1 MSNVAHSA
9 AFLAIGNELLSGKVV
24 EANLAP
30 LAKTLR
36 GLGIELRCAEVLL
49 DDVPTLAAAIARL
62 AASYDLVV
70 TSGGVGPTHDDV
82 TIEAVARAFGR
93 GVVRDPELMA
103 LVQKTFGDRT
113 SSAHLRFA
121 DVPSGAVLRPAP
133 EGAVL
138 RPAPDTSW
146 PTPVVENVWILPG
159 VPEVFRMK
167 LSTLRS
173 WVKGPQPFVTRA
185 LVLNRDEVDLK
196 EALDVIV
203 AAHPAVTIGS
213 YPALFNPRYRTR
225 VTFDSTSEAAVV
237 AALEDLSRAVSAWIV
252 EVE

>member
-1 MSNVAHSA
+1 MQTVVETA

-36 GLGIELRCAEVLL
+36 ALGIELRTAEVLL
-49 DDVPTLAAAIARL
+49 DEVPTLAGAIARL
-62 AASYDLVV
+62 SAAHGVVV

-82 TIEAVARAFGR
+82 TIEAVAKAFGR
-93 GVVRDPELMA
+93 RVVREPSLVEL
-103 LVQKTFGDRT
+103 VRQTFGDKT
-113 SSAHLRFA
+113 SDAHLRFA
-121 DVPSGAVLRPAP
+121 DIP
-133 EGAVL
+133 EGAEL
-138 RPAPDTSW
+138 RRGPDVSW

-167 LSTLRS
+167 LATLRA
-173 WVKGPQPFVTRA
+173 WVTGPRPFVTRA

-196 EALDVIV
+196 AALDAVV
-203 AAHPAVTIGS
+203 AAHPLVSIGS

-225 VTFDSTSEAAVV
+225 ITFDGTDEIAVD
-237 AALEDLSRAVSAWIV
+237 AALDALRALLDSSAIIAV
-252 EVE
+252 E

>member
-1 MSNVAHSA
+1 VSSVAHSA

-24 EANLAP
+24 EANLSP
-30 LAKTLR
+30 LARTLR
-36 GLGIELRCAEVLL
+36 GLGVELRCAEVLL

-62 AASYDLVV
+62 SAAHDLVV

-82 TIEAVARAFGR
+82 TIEAAARAFGR
-93 GVVRDPELMA
+93 GVVRDPQLVA

-113 SSAHLRFA
+113 TSAHLRFA
-121 DVPSGAVLRPAP
+121 DVP

-138 RPAPDTSW
+138 RPTPDASW

-167 LSTLRS
+167 LGALRS
-173 WVKGPQPFVTRA
+173 WVKGPLPFVTRA
-185 LVLNRDEVDLK
+185 LVLSRDEVELK
-196 EALDVIV
+196 DVLDAVV
-203 AAHPAVTIGS
+203 AAHPRVTIGS

-225 VTFDSTSEAAVV
+225 ITFDGTDDGAVL
-237 AALEDLSRAVSAWIV
+237 AALEDLSRAVAAWIV

>member
-1 MSNVAHSA
+1 MQTVVETA

-24 EANLAP
+24 EANLTP

-36 GLGIELRCAEVLL
+36 ALGIELRTAEILL
-49 DDVPTLAAAIARL
+49 DHVPTLAGAVARL
-62 AASYDLVV
+62 SAAHGVVV

-82 TIEAVARAFGR
+82 TIEAVAQAFGR
-93 GVVRDPELMA
+93 RVVREPTLVEL
-103 LVQKTFGDRT
+103 VRQTFGDKT
-113 SSAHLRFA
+113 SDAHLRFA
-121 DVPSGAVLRPAP
+121 DIP
-133 EGAVL
+133 EGAEL
-138 RPAPDTSW
+138 RRAPDVAW

-173 WVKGPQPFVTRA
+173 WVRGPAPFVTRA

-196 EALDVIV
+196 DALDAVV
-203 AAHPAVTIGS
+203 AAHPLVSIGS

-225 VTFDSTSEAAVV
+225 ITFDGTSESVV
-237 AALEDLSRAVSAWIV
+237 QAALDALRAGLEPSAIV
-252 EVE
+252 DIE

>member
-1 MSNVAHSA
+1 MQKVVETA

-36 GLGIELRCAEVLL
+36 ALGIQLSTAEILL
-49 DDVPTLAAAIARL
+49 DDVPSLASAIARL
-62 AASYDLVV
+62 SATYGVVV

-82 TIEAVARAFGR
+82 TIEAVAQAFGR
-93 GVVRDPELMA
+93 RVVRDATLVEL
-103 LVQKTFGDRT
+103 VRRTFGDRT
-113 SSAHLRFA
+113 SEAHLRFA
-121 DVPSGAVLRPAP
+121 DIP
-133 EGAVL
+133 EGAEL
-138 RPAPDTSW
+138 RRAPDVSW

-167 LSTLRS
+167 LATLRT
-173 WVKGPQPFVTRA
+173 WVVGPRPFVTRA
-185 LVLNRDEVDLK
+185 LVLSRDEVDLK
-196 EALDVIV
+196 DALDAVV
-203 AAHPAVTIGS
+203 AAHPAISIGS

-225 VTFDSTSEAAVV
+225 ITFDGTSET
-237 AALEDLSRAVSAWIV
+237 AVSAALDDLRARLDPSSIV

>member
-1 MSNVAHSA
+1 VQTVVETA

-30 LAKTLR
+30 LAKTLHA
-36 GLGIELRCAEVLL
+36 LGIELRTAEILL
-49 DDVPTLAAAIARL
+49 DDVPTLVRAVARL
-62 AASYDLVV
+62 SAAYGIVV

-93 GVVRDPELMA
+93 KVVREPTLVEL
-103 LVQKTFGDRT
+103 VRQTFGDKTRD
-113 SSAHLRFA
+113 AHLRFA
-121 DVPSGAVLRPAP
+121 DIP
-133 EGAVL
+133 EGAEL
-138 RPAPDTSW
+138 RRSPDVSW

-167 LSTLRS
+167 LATLRS
-173 WVKGPQPFVTRA
+173 WVVGPRPFVTRA
-185 LVLNRDEVDLK
+185 LLLALDEVDLK
-196 EALDVIV
+196 DTLDAVV
-203 AAHPAVTIGS
+203 AQHPAVSIGS

-225 VTFDSTSEAAVV
+225 ITFDSTSAEAVQ
-237 AALEDLSRAVSAWIV
+237 AALDDLSARIDRAAIV